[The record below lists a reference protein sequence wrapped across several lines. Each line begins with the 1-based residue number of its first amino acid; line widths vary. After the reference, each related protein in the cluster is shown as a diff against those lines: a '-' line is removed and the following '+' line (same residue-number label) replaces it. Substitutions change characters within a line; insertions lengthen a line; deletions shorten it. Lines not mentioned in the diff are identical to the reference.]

1 MSILSRV
8 EKFRRLARWRFAVG
22 ATLPVWWHVG
32 RPNFGDD
39 INPSF
44 FEAVGGR
51 KVRFATDPRQPHLL
65 GAGSILAKATPA
77 SIVCGSGL
85 LRPPS
90 GSACR
95 PGRLV
100 AVRGEKTAEA
110 LSAPADTL
118 LGDPLVLIDTLV
130 EQQPKRHPVGIIPH
144 VRSVARWQALARPDA
159 RLLDP
164 GLEPWRLIREIAACE
179 VILSQSLHGL
189 IVADAMKVPNVW
201 IAPSE
206 LMAGRRFKFDDYF
219 STLDAPKD
227 CVPEAA
233 ALAARPETW
242 PARVSRYRFSKTAYR
257 ARLAEV
263 CRDFTPATHAPTC

>member
-1 MSILSRV
+1 MSLLNRL
-8 EKFRRLARWRFAVG
+8 EKFRRLARWRFAGG

-44 FEAVGGR
+44 FEAIGGR
-51 KVRFATDPRQPHLL
+51 RVRFAADPRRPHLL
-65 GAGSILAKATPA
+65 GAGSILGRATPA

-85 LRPPS
+85 LEPPS
-90 GSACR
+90 GSAGR

-100 AVRGEKTAEA
+100 AVRGEKSAEA
-110 LSAPADTL
+110 LAAPAETF
-118 LGDPLVLIDTLV
+118 LGDPLVLVDTLV
-130 EQQPKRHPVGIIPH
+130 EPQPTRHPVGIIPH
-144 VRSVARWQALARPDA
+144 VRSVARWRARAPRGAL
-159 RLLDP
+159 LLDP

-179 VILSQSLHGL
+179 LILSQSLHGL
-189 IVADAMKVPNVW
+189 IVADAFSIPNVW

-206 LMAGRRFKFDDYF
+206 AMAGGRFKFDDYF
-219 STLDAPKD
+219 STLDAPKE

-233 ALAARPETW
+233 ALASRPDTL
-242 PARVSRYRFSKTAYR
+242 PARVGRYRFSKSAYR

-263 CRDFTPATHAPTC
+263 CREFTPAPAC

>member
-1 MSILSRV
+1 MSILSRL
-8 EKFRRLARWRFAVG
+8 EKFRRLARWRFTVG

-44 FEAVGGR
+44 FEAIGGR
-51 KVRFATDPRQPHLL
+51 RVRFAADPRRPHLL
-65 GAGSILAKATPA
+65 GAGSILGRATPQ

-85 LRPPS
+85 LEPPS
-90 GSACR
+90 GSPCR

-100 AVRGEKTAEA
+100 AVRGEKSAAA
-110 LSAPADTL
+110 LAAPAETL

-130 EQQPKRHPVGIIPH
+130 EPQATRYPVGIIPH
-144 VRSVARWQALARPDA
+144 VRSVARWQAHAPRGA
-159 RLLDP
+159 YLLDP

-179 VILSQSLHGL
+179 LIISQSLHGL
-189 IVADAMKVPNVW
+189 IVADAFGIPNVW
-201 IAPSE
+201 IAPSAD
-206 LMAGRRFKFDDYF
+206 MAGGRFKFDDYF

-233 ALAARPETW
+233 ALAARPETL
-242 PARVSRYRFSKTAYR
+242 PASVGRYRFSKADYR

-263 CRDFTPATHAPTC
+263 CREFTPAPAC